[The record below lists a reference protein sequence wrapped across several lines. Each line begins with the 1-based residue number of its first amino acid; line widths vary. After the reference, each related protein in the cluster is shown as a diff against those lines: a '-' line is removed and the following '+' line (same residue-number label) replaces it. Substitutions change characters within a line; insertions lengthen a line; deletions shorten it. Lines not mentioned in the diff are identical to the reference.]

1 MKIFN
6 LLIVVILIGLFTGC
20 TVNNNNI
27 YTMEKNSQVGFTS
40 KQIEEKIDWKYCE
53 QETY

>member
-1 MKIFN
+1 MKVLN
-6 LLIVVILIGLFTGC
+6 LLIITLFVGLFAGC

-27 YTMEKNSQVGFTS
+27 STMEKNSQVGFTS
-40 KQIEEKIDWKYCE
+40 KQIEEKINWKYCE